1 MTAAEVDSGSVQET
15 AHAVDID
22 HLTISYIRKRR
33 QLRVIDDV
41 SLYIRPGEAYGLVGE
56 SGCGKTTV
64 AMALMRYLPSN
75 AVVND
80 GKIVFDGQDLLT
92 LSNEQLRRLRGNRM
106 AMVYQDPGSALNP
119 AMRIGAQIA
128 EVYRFHR
135 GMDKK
140 TALAAAGEMLEKVQ
154 ISDPAGVLRRY
165 AHELSGGQQQR
176 IMFAMALATD
186 PALLVLD
193 EPTTGLDATVEAE
206 VLDLVE
212 QLRAQFNTSILF
224 ISHNLGIVARICER
238 VGVLYAGRLIEEG
251 PAMQTFLDP
260 RHPYTLGL
268 LRCVPRLGMNKRTQR
283 LDPIPGSLPA
293 LGKQPHGCNYADRC
307 PIARERCR
315 EEPPPLIPVSDKRAS
330 RCFYHTEVSSIPPSA
345 AAAVEPLPP
354 RSDEVLLKID
364 DLIKTYHS
372 GGHDVAA
379 VAGISLE
386 VRRGE
391 VFGLVGES
399 GSGKTSLAKVIVGLT
414 APTQGSLE
422 FEHTQLGSTKRRPSA
437 LRRKLQMVFQNP
449 DSALNPSYAIR
460 TSLFRA
466 LRLLAG
472 MRSRT
477 DLDRRAN
484 ELARSVKLESRHLDS
499 RPTGLSGGQKQRA
512 SIARAFAGTPA
523 LVLCDEPVSALDVSV
538 QAAILNLLVDLQK
551 TGVSYVFISHDL
563 AVVRYIADWIGVMYL
578 GWLVEVGPAEAV
590 FNLPHHPY
598 TESLLSAVP
607 TLESDRPYTRV
618 KLRGQLPSPSS
629 PPSGCRFHTR
639 CPLYLGDI
647 CKQREPPWHQA
658 PDGNKYRCHIPPD
671 ELLAK
676 EQRLREE
683 PVDSTLGAKPAE

>member
-1 MTAAEVDSGSVQET
+1 MSIAEVT
-15 AHAVDID
+15 TRAVDIE
-22 HLTISYIRKRR
+22 HLTISYRRKGRA
-33 QLRVIDDV
+33 LRVIDDV
-41 SLYIRPGEAYGLVGE
+41 SLFIKPGEAYGLVGE

-64 AMALMRYLPSN
+64 AMALMRYLPAN
-75 AVVND
+75 AVVE
-80 GKIVFDGQDLLT
+80 GGTIAFDQRNLLA
-92 LSNEQLRRLRGNRM
+92 LSDAELRGLRGNRM

-119 AMRIGAQIA
+119 SMRIGTQIG

-135 GMDKK
+135 GMARQE
-140 TALAAAGEMLEKVQ
+140 ALDASAAMLEKVQ
-154 ISDPAGVLRRY
+154 ISNPRGVLQRY
-165 AHELSGGQQQR
+165 PHELSGGQQQR
-176 IMFAMALATD
+176 IMFAMALATN
-186 PALLVLD
+186 PELLVLD

-212 QLRAQFNTSILF
+212 QLRSQFNTSILF

-251 PAMQTFLDP
+251 PALQTFHRP
-260 RHPYTLGL
+260 QHPYTLGL
-268 LRCVPRLGMNKRTQR
+268 LRCVPTLGMNKSTQR

-293 LGKQPHGCNYADRC
+293 LGAKLPGCNYADRC
-307 PIARERCR
+307 PIARARCR
-315 EEPPPLIPVSDKRAS
+315 EEEPPLLRVADHRAS
-330 RCFYHTEVSSIPPSA
+330 RCFYYDEVDSIPPSDA
-345 AAAVEPLPP
+345 VAVEQLPP

-372 GGHDVAA
+372 GGSHVAA
-379 VAGISLE
+379 VAGVSLE

-399 GSGKTSLAKVIVGLT
+399 GSGKSSLAKVIVGLT
-414 APTQGSLE
+414 APTGGSIQFDAAALPGTAV
-422 FEHTQLGSTKRRPSA
+422 HRPLS

-449 DSALNPSYAIR
+449 DSALNPSYSIR

-466 LRLLAG
+466 LRKLSGLRA
-472 MRSRT
+472 RAE
-477 DLDRRAN
+477 LDRRAN
-484 ELARSVKLESRHLDS
+484 ELATSVKLESRHLDS
-499 RPTGLSGGQKQRA
+499 RPMGLSGGQKQRA
-512 SIARAFAGTPA
+512 SIARAFAGSPS

-563 AVVRYIADWIGVMYL
+563 AVVRYIADYIGVMYL

-590 FNLPHHPY
+590 FAIPHHPY
-598 TESLLSAVP
+598 TESLLSAMP
-607 TLESDRPYTRV
+607 TLESDQAYTRV
-618 KLRGQLPSPSS
+618 KLRGSLPSPSD

-647 CKQREPPWHQA
+647 CKQQEPPWHHA
-658 PDGNKYRCHIPPD
+658 PAGNQYRCHIPPE

-676 EQRLREE
+676 EHHLREI
-683 PVDSTLGAKPAE
+683 PAIAPQELPAS

>member
-1 MTAAEVDSGSVQET
+1 MKAAEVST
-15 AHAVDID
+15 RAVDIQN
-22 HLTISYIRKRR
+22 LSISYIRKRKP
-33 QLRVIDDV
+33 LRVIDDV
-41 SLYIRPGEAYGLVGE
+41 SFNIRPGEAYGLVGE

-64 AMALMRYLPSN
+64 AMALMRYLPAN
-75 AVVND
+75 AVVNN
-80 GKIVFDGQDLLT
+80 GKIVFDGQNLLT
-92 LSNEQLRRLRGNRM
+92 LSETQLRKLRGNRM

-119 AMRIGAQIA
+119 SMRVGAQIA
-128 EVYRFHR
+128 EVYRHHR

-140 TALAAAGEMLEKVQ
+140 QSEEAAGEMLQKVQ
-154 ISDPAGVLRRY
+154 ISDPARVLRRY
-165 AHELSGGQQQR
+165 PHELSGGQQQR

-186 PALLVLD
+186 PNLLVLD

-238 VGVLYAGRLIEEG
+238 VGVLYAGRMIEEG
-251 PAMQTFLDP
+251 PALQTFLSP

-268 LRCVPRLGMNKRTQR
+268 LRCVPTLGMNKHTKR

-293 LGKQPHGCNYADRC
+293 LGTQPPGCNYADRC
-307 PIARERCR
+307 PIARDRCR
-315 EEPPPLIPVSDKRAS
+315 KEPPPLIPVSESRAS
-330 RCFYHTEVSSIPPSA
+330 RCFYHEEVSAIPLSDA
-345 AAAVEPLPP
+345 ARVDALPP

-364 DLIKTYHS
+364 DLIKTYRSS
-372 GGHDVAA
+372 GQQVAA

-386 VRRGE
+386 VRKGE

-399 GSGKTSLAKVIVGLT
+399 GSGKSSLAKVIVGLT
-414 APTQGSLE
+414 APTQGALQ
-422 FEHTQLGSTKRRPSA
+422 FENRPLPGTASRRKLD

-449 DSALNPSYAIR
+449 DSALNPSFSIR

-466 LRLLAG
+466 LHMLTG
-472 MRSRT
+472 DRSRSH
-477 DLDRRAN
+477 LDIRAN
-484 ELARSVKLESRHLDS
+484 ELARAVKLESRHLDS
-499 RPTGLSGGQKQRA
+499 RPGGLSGGQKQRA

-578 GWLVEVGPAEAV
+578 GLLMEVGPAEAV
-590 FNLPHHPY
+590 FDLPHHPY
-598 TESLLSAVP
+598 TESLLSAMRGLD
-607 TLESDRPYTRV
+607 TDKPYTRV
-618 KLRGQLPSPSS
+618 KLRGALPSPSS

-647 CKQREPPWHQA
+647 CKLQEPPWQKTKA
-658 PDGNKYRCHIPPD
+658 GNQYLCHIPPD
-671 ELLAK
+671 ELLVA
-676 EQRLREE
+676 ELQLREM
-683 PVDSTLGAKPAE
+683 PQDTAGARPAN